1 MCLEESVPC
10 KVVIVI
16 MCYGVVC
23 VMSCVWKRVCPVML
37 LLSWLRLV
45 CVMSCVWKRVCP
57 VKLLLSCH
65 VFGREC
71 AL

>member
-1 MCLEESVPC
+1 MPCKVVIVMSCVWKRVCPVKLLLSWLLVLCHVMCLEESVPC
-10 KVVIVI
+10 KVVI
-16 MCYGVVC
+16 
-23 VMSCVWKRVCPVML
+23 
-37 LLSWLRLV
+37 
-45 CVMSCVWKRVCP
+45 VMSCVWKRVCP

>member
-10 KVVIVI
+10 KVVIVMVTACLCHV
-16 MCYGVVC
+16 MCLEESVPCKVVI
-23 VMSCVWKRVCPVML
+23 
-37 LLSWLRLV
+37 
-45 CVMSCVWKRVCP
+45 VMSCVWKRVCP